1 MDLGSGASEHEMA
14 WLERAAACH
23 ETPCGTGTVVWRAW
37 GEPGPQPPVV
47 LLHGGSGSWTHWVRN
62 IPALLAQRR
71 HVLVPDIPGFGDSAA
86 PPDGEDAD
94 VLPGWLELG
103 AQQLLGPT
111 AVDLV
116 GFSFGGLVGALWAQA
131 WPARVARLVL
141 VGAPALSAEPHPPLD
156 LRRWDE
162 QPLGPA
168 RLAAHRHNL
177 RQLMLAHEATATD
190 FAVALHA
197 RNIER
202 DRLRRRRLMRTDL
215 LARTLPTLRCPV
227 HGIWGAEDVLYR
239 GRLPVVEQALRT
251 APAFASLE
259 FIEDAGH
266 WVLFERAAAFN
277 RTLAAVLGRG
287 DAPG

>member
-1 MDLGSGASEHEMA
+1 MDLGSGASEHEIA
-14 WLERAAACH
+14 WLERTASRH
-23 ETPCGTGTVVWRAW
+23 ETPCGAGSVVWHAW

-71 HVLVPDIPGFGDSAA
+71 QVLVPDVPGFGDSAA

-116 GFSFGGLVGALWAQA
+116 GFSFGGLVGALWAHA

-141 VGAPALSAEPHPPLD
+141 IGAPALSAEPHPPLE
-156 LRRWDE
+156 LQRWDE
-162 QPLGPA
+162 QPPGPA

-177 RQLMLAHEATATD
+177 MQLMLAHEAHATD

-215 LARTLPTLRCPV
+215 LARTLPALRCPV
-227 HGIWGAEDVLYR
+227 HGIWGTEDILYR
-239 GRLPVVEQALRT
+239 GRLPVVEQVLRT

-266 WVLFERAAAFN
+266 WVLFERAAAFD
-277 RTLAAVLGRG
+277 RALAAALGG
-287 DAPG
+287 GEAPG